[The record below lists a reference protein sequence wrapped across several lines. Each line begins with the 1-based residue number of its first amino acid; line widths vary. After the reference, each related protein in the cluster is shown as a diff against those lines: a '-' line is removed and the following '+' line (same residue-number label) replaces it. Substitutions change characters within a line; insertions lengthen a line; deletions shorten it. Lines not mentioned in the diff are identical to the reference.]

1 MKEKLNEI
9 LSTQVSTNLKLN
21 LLREYFQHLIL
32 KIIYDKKI
40 SSKLSFVGGT
50 ALSILYNVGRFSED
64 LDFSLSNKN
73 KYNVNSISKI
83 ISNELGDYGF
93 INEVSASK
101 KNIVNSIWF
110 RFPDILNEYKISL
123 MEGQKL
129 SIKLEIDTNPPK
141 GFEEEIH
148 VVNKYFF
155 FTVRT
160 YKIDSLFAGKLHAF
174 LFRKYSKGRDYYDL
188 LWYLSKK
195 IVPNWR
201 HLINSAFQTEKRKLK
216 ENELFN
222 MLVKKFTETNYNQIR
237 REVLPFLQNPSEV
250 KDLSLENFLA
260 SLKYLR

>member
-1 MKEKLNEI
+1 MKEKINEI
-9 LSTQVSTNLKLN
+9 LSTQVSTNSKLN

-50 ALSILYNVGRFSED
+50 ALSIIYNVGRFSED

-73 KYNVNSISKI
+73 RYNVNSISKI
-83 ISNELGDYGF
+83 ISNELNDYGI
-93 INEVSASK
+93 INEVTIK

-110 RFPDILNEYKISL
+110 KFPDILNEYKISL
-123 MEGQKL
+123 MKGQKL
-129 SIKLEIDTNPPK
+129 SIKIEIDTNPPK
-141 GFEEEIH
+141 GFEEEIQ

-160 YKIDSLFAGKLHAF
+160 YKIDSLFSGKLHAF

-195 IVPNWR
+195 TVPNWNL
-201 HLINSAFQTEKRKLK
+201 LISSSYQTEKKK
-216 ENELFN
+216 YTASELIE
-222 MLVKKFTETNYNQIR
+222 MLVKKFEQTDYNRIR
-237 REVLPFLQNPSEV
+237 REVLPFLQNPAEV
-250 KDLSLENFLA
+250 KDLTLENFLA